1 MLVVRLMLC
10 TMMEQSH
17 LGLQSP
23 NIEEWKAG
31 FQPFMFLLFT
41 ILSGMFFTFL
51 GLKTD
56 GFGSQCTTTGYALLV
71 APQVFAGIL
80 SPGLDPKKRKN
91 DNLMK

>member
-1 MLVVRLMLC
+1 
-10 TMMEQSH
+10 MMEQSH
-17 LGLQSP
+17 LGSQSP

-31 FQPFMFLLFT
+31 FQPFMFLLFM
-41 ILSGMFFTFL
+41 ILSGMFSTFL
-51 GLKTD
+51 GSKTD
-56 GFGSQCTTTGYALLV
+56 GFGSQYTITGFELLV